1 MNKKSYQKLK
11 NKKSFWKIKKRI
23 YSFII
28 KKNKINYKIINIL
41 FLLYFR
47 EDAIIKEL
55 IKIIIKKKK

>member
-1 MNKKSYQKLK
+1 MNKKSYQKSL
-11 NKKSFWKIKKRI
+11 SKIKKRI
-23 YSFII
+23 YYFII
-28 KKNKINYKIINIL
+28 KKNTINYKIKNIL